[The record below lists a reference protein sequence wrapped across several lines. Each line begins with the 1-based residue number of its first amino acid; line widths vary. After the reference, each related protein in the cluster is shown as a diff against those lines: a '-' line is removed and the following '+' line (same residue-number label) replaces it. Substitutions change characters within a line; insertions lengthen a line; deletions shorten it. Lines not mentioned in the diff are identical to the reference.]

1 MVTLAIWSA
10 AALSH
15 THYYHLY
22 RIYGLIWLYGQFF
35 CWSHCGPYIRYLLYV
50 HIQNELSVIVSNFAL
65 RHSEGIQSRSQITS
79 GNNAKSVTKWTAAQG
94 SHAFIQQSVPIRFMH
109 LRTTRSSF
117 ICGFKPSGADA
128 AAEQICQTTPPAPNE
143 RASELATH
151 TVSYLRQHAWF
162 AHSGGN
168 CRSVCLS
175 LLFSDPYFAVSHSGT
190 KFFLNMTLITDNRES
205 LTQWAFY

>member
-1 MVTLAIWSA
+1 MVIGYTVKSVVWSTLTHMRVVLYYQIHIHVWNIYSLIGL
-10 AALSH
+10 LS
-15 THYYHLY
+15 
-22 RIYGLIWLYGQFF
+22 IF

-143 RASELATH
+143 RASELA
-151 TVSYLRQHAWF
+151 S
-162 AHSGGN
+162 
-168 CRSVCLS
+168 
-175 LLFSDPYFAVSHSGT
+175 
-190 KFFLNMTLITDNRES
+190 
-205 LTQWAFY
+205 